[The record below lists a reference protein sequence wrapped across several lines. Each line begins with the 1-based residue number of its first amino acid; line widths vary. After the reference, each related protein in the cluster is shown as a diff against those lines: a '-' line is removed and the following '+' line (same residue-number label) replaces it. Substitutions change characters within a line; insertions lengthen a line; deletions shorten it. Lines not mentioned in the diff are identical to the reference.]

1 MDTLLA
7 QLPIGALGTGFI
19 VVVAVGLVVAALLKF
34 LLVVPPNVVSVIT
47 GATRESDGELR
58 GYRLVSGGRTLVIP
72 ILERV
77 QYLSLDVMQVNITV
91 KGAISKGG
99 IALNVDA
106 VANVKVASRPAA
118 VLANAIERLLDR
130 DPNEIKRLAN
140 ETLMAALRGV
150 LATLTPEEANED
162 RERFERALLDEAS
175 RSLASLGLEL
185 DLLKLQ
191 QISDDNGYLIANA
204 RARTAEVLRNAEIA
218 EAQAKS
224 LAEIS
229 RAEADQRARVAAAN
243 ASRAVS
249 EAENQLRVRRA
260 QLEQEA
266 ETTEKV
272 ARAAALEAEARAQQ
286 AVQLAR
292 AELEE
297 RRLLADVIKPAEAA
311 QRRALLEA
319 QAAAAPLRE
328 EGKARAEAT
337 AAILETLQRN
347 PEQAIPLLL
356 LQQLPALVQVAAD
369 GAKGMSIEKLIV
381 MDGGQGNAIGN
392 ANSARVA
399 GTWQLLEGA
408 AATLGIDLK
417 ALVQSLNEKRQ
428 VGSGG

>member
-19 VVVAVGLVVAALLKF
+19 VVMAVGLVVAALLKF

-229 RAEADQRARVAAAN
+229 RAEADQLERVAEAN

-392 ANSARVA
+392 ATSARVA

-417 ALVQSLNEKRQ
+417 GLVNSLNQTRRVDDGE
-428 VGSGG
+428 